1 MAGPLFISVGQPE
14 QLQQFLEINP
24 ELKDAKAL
32 ILTLPLP
39 LTLALALALS
49 PSPSPRP
56 YPEPDPNQ
64 ALIDDSAD
72 FAGYKSVGFN
82 VMLGDK
88 KLETPP
94 DFKPPTMGLGKWA
107 SYMRNVASLS
117 PIPKDMKFGEVPQ
130 GVRVLGGTYAL
141 DGDEVPPLSTLQ
153 P

>member
-1 MAGPLFISVGQPE
+1 M
-14 QLQQFLEINP
+14 
-24 ELKDAKAL
+24 
-32 ILTLPLP
+32 
-39 LTLALALALS
+39 
-49 PSPSPRP
+49 
-56 YPEPDPNQ
+56 
-64 ALIDDSAD
+64 
-72 FAGYKSVGFN
+72 GFN

-141 DGDEVPPLSTLQ
+141 DGDEVPLSRTPTLTLTLSLTLARALPVPLSLPLTLTQ